1 MPIEN
6 EARKVFA
13 DNIRRY
19 SSDKHI
25 AQIDIATRLGVST
38 ATVSEWF
45 KGKKYPRP
53 EKMQKLADMFGI
65 KVSDLQKDESE
76 RKSAPKNDI
85 DLFAIPGILPMP
97 KMVRK
102 PLIGTIA
109 CGTPILA
116 EQNVD
121 KYISVPEDIRCD
133 FVLRCEGDS
142 MIGAHIMP
150 GASVYIR
157 EQQDVENGDIA
168 AVIVDDER
176 ATLKKVYKTDS
187 AITLLAENPAYPP
200 IIITGERL
208 NHVRIL
214 GSVVAWTNYL

>member
-76 RKSAPKNDI
+76 RKSAAKNDI
-85 DLFAIPGILPMP
+85 DLFAIPGILPVP

>member
-76 RKSAPKNDI
+76 RK
-85 DLFAIPGILPMP
+85 
-97 KMVRK
+97 
-102 PLIGTIA
+102 
-109 CGTPILA
+109 
-116 EQNVD
+116 
-121 KYISVPEDIRCD
+121 
-133 FVLRCEGDS
+133 
-142 MIGAHIMP
+142 
-150 GASVYIR
+150 
-157 EQQDVENGDIA
+157 
-168 AVIVDDER
+168 
-176 ATLKKVYKTDS
+176 
-187 AITLLAENPAYPP
+187 
-200 IIITGERL
+200 
-208 NHVRIL
+208 
-214 GSVVAWTNYL
+214 